1 MKKKIISLC
10 LVIALVAT
18 AIAGATLAYFTDVT
32 DVNTNTFTVGDV
44 DIKLDE
50 TDTDDS
56 TPDADRDTENEYEN
70 IYPNQTVVKDPMVT
84 FVKDSRDCYVR
95 MLVTV
100 DYDKLVKA
108 FPKDDTDYDGF
119 WRGDLFMLEKLVVDA
134 DGTCTWDK
142 AKWPV
147 ADVTYETEKVTDENG
162 EEKEIVKYATYE
174 FRFHEK
180 LVAPKDGVTL
190 DPLFKNI
197 TFPANMTNEQIAAL
211 NGFKVDVVAHAIQA
225 EGFDTAENPMAAAW
239 AAWTATGDANLT
251 TEAAEETTVAPSE
264 GNEFND

>member
-32 DVNTNTFTVGDV
+32 EVNTNTFTVGDV

-50 TDTDDS
+50 TDIKN
-56 TPDADRDTENEYEN
+56 PNGDRVTENKYEN

-100 DYDKLVKA
+100 DYDKLVEA
-108 FPKDDTDYDGF
+108 FPEDDTDYAGYWGEDG
-119 WRGDLFMLEKLVVDA
+119 LFMLEKLVVDA
-134 DGTCTWDK
+134 QGNCTWDR

-147 ADVTYETEKVTDENG
+147 AGVTYDEEAG
-162 EEKEIVKYATYE
+162 TATYE
-174 FRFHEK
+174 FRYAEK
-180 LVAPKDGVTL
+180 VVEPKAEY
-190 DPLFKNI
+190 PLPALFEKI

-211 NGFKVDVVAHAIQA
+211 NDFKVDVVAHAMQA
-225 EGFDTAENPMAAAW
+225 EGFDNATAAW
-239 AAWTATGDANLT
+239 KAWADSDSTNLATVP
-251 TEAAEETTVAPSE
+251 TEATEATEETTELP
-264 GNEFND
+264 